1 MARVGHWRRPR
12 GGTPLL
18 VMVRIVLIS
27 WVLLSVPLC
36 IGIGLLYRSS
46 SKSTS
51 TSYRR
56 DDGWDPSQ
64 VAAMLKRNGFHHPRA
79 H

>member
-1 MARVGHWRRPR
+1 
-12 GGTPLL
+12 
-18 VMVRIVLIS
+18 MVRIVLIS

-36 IGIGLLYRSS
+36 IAIGLLYRSS
-46 SKSTS
+46 SKS

-64 VAAMLKRNGFHHPRA
+64 VAAMLKRNGFHHPHA